1 MTRGAILESLIEN
14 TVEVVNDEYGID
26 LSIEIDKAI
35 KRGEK
40 ESIIEKIKEY
50 KKIVIALI
58 RKERLLQKSR
68 KIRLGKNI
76 LSKLIIWPIK

>member
-40 ESIIEKIKEY
+40 ESLIEKIKEY

-76 LSKLIIWPIK
+76 LSKLII

>member
-40 ESIIEKIKEY
+40 ESLIEKIKEY

-58 RKERLLQKSR
+58 KKERLLQKSR

-76 LSKLIIWPIK
+76 LSKLII

>member
-76 LSKLIIWPIK
+76 LSKLII